1 MFSVHSGASYL
12 KENGKPI
19 DARKFGYDISVRQCI
34 LTYRLWEEGQK
45 KLIRLGKE
53 VLEMY
58 IAFCFGTKLTSLG
71 ATDRI
76 ARAKF

>member
-1 MFSVHSGASYL
+1 MENLLMPENLVMTSAYAGAYL
-12 KENGKPI
+12 
-19 DARKFGYDISVRQCI
+19 
-34 LTYRLWEEGQK
+34 LTE
-45 KLIRLGKE
+45 LIRLGKE